1 MERKVRIVEA
11 TRQMHTLAPLAMPT
25 RRKAA
30 CYLRIST
37 RSDEQENSLENQRAH
52 YEDLFA
58 TTPEYEF
65 AGIYYDDGVSGTGIS
80 RRHGFQQ
87 MISDAIEGKF
97 SLILTKSISRFGRN
111 VVDSISTI
119 RKLKEYGVECIFE
132 KENIHTFDPKSSFI
146 LTIMTAM
153 AENESMSI
161 SENVKWGIRQGFA
174 DGKIAL
180 PYSHFLGYAKGPD
193 GPEVVPEQ
201 AAVVQTIYRRFLEG
215 STPGAIAR
223 DLEAAGVPS
232 PSGGTRWHG
241 QTITSILTNPCYKG
255 QTIRQK
261 SFTMDFLTHKNKR
274 NEGELPQYIVDD
286 SHEAIIPPETWELVQ
301 LEMERRKRM
310 GNRFSAKGP
319 LASRLVCADC
329 GGFFG
334 SKVWHSTDPYKTVIW
349 RCNQK
354 YNPTTQRVSG
364 GSKCNTG
371 HVTEEQV
378 YRAFQG
384 IVEQIIAQ
392 RPEVVAA
399 CEAVLRELMST
410 ADLDKAE
417 NRLNGEKERIQARAE
432 ALNNEATHRLISD
445 YGERRGELERKLSLV
460 EEKLKAINSERSD
473 REYKARQC
481 ELYLDKVKRLNL
493 VDAETFMALVDKVVV
508 GEGMRFILKDGSE
521 WGTIEHDGG
530 VDTWDAAQERGEMLQ
545 GNTDTC
551 ASKETGE

>member
-180 PYSHFLGYAKGPD
+180 PYGRFLGYVKGPD

-201 AAVVQTIYRRFLEG
+201 AVVVQTIYRRFLE
-215 STPGAIAR
+215 
-223 DLEAAGVPS
+223 
-232 PSGGTRWHG
+232 
-241 QTITSILTNPCYKG
+241 
-255 QTIRQK
+255 
-261 SFTMDFLTHKNKR
+261 
-274 NEGELPQYIVDD
+274 
-286 SHEAIIPPETWELVQ
+286 
-301 LEMERRKRM
+301 
-310 GNRFSAKGP
+310 
-319 LASRLVCADC
+319 
-329 GGFFG
+329 
-334 SKVWHSTDPYKTVIW
+334 
-349 RCNQK
+349 
-354 YNPTTQRVSG
+354 
-364 GSKCNTG
+364 
-371 HVTEEQV
+371 
-378 YRAFQG
+378 
-384 IVEQIIAQ
+384 
-392 RPEVVAA
+392 
-399 CEAVLRELMST
+399 
-410 ADLDKAE
+410 
-417 NRLNGEKERIQARAE
+417 
-432 ALNNEATHRLISD
+432 
-445 YGERRGELERKLSLV
+445 
-460 EEKLKAINSERSD
+460 
-473 REYKARQC
+473 
-481 ELYLDKVKRLNL
+481 
-493 VDAETFMALVDKVVV
+493 
-508 GEGMRFILKDGSE
+508 
-521 WGTIEHDGG
+521 
-530 VDTWDAAQERGEMLQ
+530 
-545 GNTDTC
+545 
-551 ASKETGE
+551 